1 MFFSESEAILG
12 RIHDHLAA
20 WRADGPS
27 AQRLAAV
34 QGEFQALKSAAAE
47 AGFDDISALSHSVEN
62 LLAQSGD
69 VTKSEDVGLLN
80 LLEEAHDGLVADMG
94 FVPAVSRQH
103 IKAMNSMVASLLGDD
118 ASADSVNSVDT
129 PGTPVNSF
137 NECLPQLRG
146 IVEQA
151 AETSGKQVE
160 LSFSGG
166 DIQVESRVM
175 TRMTAAFEQLI
186 CHSIEHG
193 IEPAGQR
200 AASGKD
206 AVGHIGIAVFQRGN
220 RQLLEYS
227 DDGAGLD
234 AEKLAAEAVAA
245 GMTDS
250 ADEVDAEHLLQILA
264 RPAKSAP
271 ESDDSIEAV
280 CRAVYELGGLMA
292 LKSESGRG
300 VRFQF
305 QLPAF
310 SGARALPVTVG
321 EYRFAI
327 PAHIIESVIRVRGE
341 EMIERDGRKYV
352 SVGDRR
358 IPVIART
365 ELVGGDEVRQ
375 SATLLV
381 LLRLADRNTAFEVDA
396 FHDLIDMT
404 PQAPGAQLAS
414 IPGVAGVAVLADSS
428 LALILDPDPFIHR
441 ELLQRDGLAKFPL
454 DEVDLEPDSEPNST
468 EKTMRVMVLETA
480 PGPLVIP
487 ATLVAGVVAGA
498 TQRPSEHP
506 HKWIDGDFRWRGFTV
521 PVINNTAAFGVDEQA
536 KPATHAVILKPMNG
550 GKPDEFFAL
559 TGFAMPQLVNIDH
572 HPVATPDATDKQPQH
587 LLGYVQ
593 LDRRLGLIPDLKTL
607 ANGIFHDR

>member
-94 FVPAVSRQH
+94 FVPAVSREH

-118 ASADSVNSVDT
+118 ASAESVNSPD
-129 PGTPVNSF
+129 TPVNSF
-137 NECLPQLRG
+137 NECLPQLRS

-160 LSFSGG
+160 LSLSGG

-175 TRMTAAFEQLI
+175 TRMMAAFEQLI
-186 CHSIEHG
+186 RHSVEHG
-193 IEPAGQR
+193 IEPAEQR
-200 AASGKD
+200 TASGKD
-206 AVGHIGIAVFQRGN
+206 AVGHIGIAVFQRGS

-250 ADEVDAEHLLQILA
+250 ADEVDGEHLLQILA
-264 RPAKSAP
+264 RPAKSDSK
-271 ESDDSIEAV
+271 SDDSIEAV
-280 CRAVYELGGLMA
+280 CRAVYELGGLIA

-341 EMIERDGRKYV
+341 EMIEHDGRKYIP
-352 SVGDRR
+352 VGDRR

-365 ELVGGDEVRQ
+365 TLVGGDEVRRR
-375 SATLLV
+375 ATLLV
-381 LLRLADRNTAFEVDA
+381 LLRLADRDTAFEVDA

-441 ELLQRDGLAKFPL
+441 ELLQRDGLARFPL
-454 DEVDLEPDSEPNST
+454 DEVDLEADST
-468 EKTMRVMVLETA
+468 EKTMRVVVLETA

-498 TQRPSEHP
+498 TQRPSDHQ

-521 PVINNTAAFGVDEQA
+521 PVINRAAAFAVDEQA
-536 KPATHAVILKPMNG
+536 KPETHAIILKPMNG

-572 HPVATPDATDKQPQH
+572 HPVATPDDTDKQPQH

-607 ANGIFHDR
+607 ANEIFHER